1 MSADQPH
8 ARGLVHAS
16 DRRFF
21 AILYATYFLFA
32 LLFNAF
38 TPIGESPDELTHYR
52 YVRIL
57 HEEQRLPNHRDSPGL
72 GQWGPVYYVGQA
84 SWVYLW
90 KLMIGCEI
98 RPDRLPFRPNPR
110 FPKGGDY
117 TFLIHSASERLSNWG
132 CTEFSF
138 HFLRLFSAIL
148 TVLGIA
154 VTVRL
159 LAEVLPSSD
168 LTVKLA
174 ATFMALVPGHVFI
187 STMVNN
193 DALVNM
199 LIIFSMFYM
208 LQALSNPDIG
218 NFVRALVAAAIAVA
232 TKLSA
237 IFLLPLLIILLLVR
251 SQILQKIATVRF
263 NTARAWVV
271 LAIVAVPGVLFV
283 RNYLEWGDPFAVS
296 VLETLL
302 EMGKKAGAHPEGS
315 IMHFY
320 FREFPVE
327 MVRMLLVSYGPINF
341 SDGPALARLQVYGIV
356 IATGV
361 VVSFVW
367 QRGLLWRSAAPAPLL
382 FLILGF
388 GLFFA
393 TYFYPGYRYRML
405 QARYFFHQLP
415 LVSLIAGIG
424 ITALWQEAKRVIP
437 RLQDRVIVYGHYGFL
452 LVMNVLV
459 LVFGVIEHLYNNI

>member
-1 MSADQPH
+1 MD
-8 ARGLVHAS
+8 AS

-21 AILYATYFLFA
+21 VILYVTYFLLA

-38 TPIGESPDELTHYR
+38 TPIGESPDELEHYR

-57 HEEQRLPNHRDSPGL
+57 HEEQRLPNHRDSPWL
-72 GQWGPVYYVGQA
+72 GQWGPVYYVGQTFWA
-84 SWVYLW
+84 HLW
-90 KLMIGCEI
+90 TLMTGCEI
-98 RPDRLPFRPNPR
+98 RADRLPFRPNPR

-117 TFLIHSASERLSNWG
+117 TILIHSASERLSNWG

-193 DALVNM
+193 DALVNV
-199 LIIFSMFYM
+199 LIIFSMYYM
-208 LQALSNPDIG
+208 VRAFRKPDIG
-218 NFVRALVAAAIAVA
+218 NFVRALVAVALGVA

-237 IFLLPLLIILLLVR
+237 IFLFPLLVLLLFLR
-251 SQILQKIATVRF
+251 RDILQKIATVRF

-271 LAIVAVPGVLFV
+271 LAIIALPGVLFV

-302 EMGKKAGAHPEGS
+302 EMLKKAGAHPEGS

-341 SDGPALARLQVYGIV
+341 SNGPALARLKVYGLA

-405 QARYFFHQLP
+405 QARYFFNQLP
-415 LVSLIAGIG
+415 LLSLVAGIG
-424 ITALWQEAKRVIP
+424 ITALWQQVKRVMP
-437 RLQDRVIVYGHYGFL
+437 RLPDSVIVYGHYGFL
-452 LVMNVLV
+452 VLMNALV
-459 LVFGVIEHLYNNI
+459 LTFGVIDHQYRYIGVMGS